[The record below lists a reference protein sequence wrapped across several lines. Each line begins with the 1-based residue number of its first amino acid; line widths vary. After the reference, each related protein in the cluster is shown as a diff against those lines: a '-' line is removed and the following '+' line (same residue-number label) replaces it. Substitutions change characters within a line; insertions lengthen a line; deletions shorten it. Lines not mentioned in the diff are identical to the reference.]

1 MLARPAYSYSQH
13 HFLPGCTSSPA
24 LTCHQSTRLPAHLVP
39 SSPAGLHLLS
49 LEAASG
55 CVVFEEAN
63 QAPLELEMSHTA
75 RLLEAASSRW
85 RVTLSM
91 CKDAVDGAQR
101 QRLELICIAQ
111 DGK

>member
-1 MLARPAYSYSQH
+1 MPPLNQAA
-13 HFLPGCTSSPA
+13 C
-24 LTCHQSTRLPAHLVP
+24 STVNPPPH
-39 SSPAGLHLLS
+39 PAGLQLLS

-63 QAPLELEMSHTA
+63 QAPLELELGHTA

-91 CKDAVDGAQR
+91 CRDGVDWGQR
-101 QRLELICIAQ
+101 QRLELTHIA
-111 DGK
+111 